1 MTFSCKFAA
10 ALLTLAAALSLRAE
24 TPVNDARANL
34 EKWVETRQLTSKVR
48 TDWQSD
54 KELIEQSLA
63 LYQRELQI
71 VADKMGKISTNN
83 VQVDKER
90 LEAEALKK
98 SAGKCLAKARD
109 FAAQIEG
116 KIRQTIPLLPAPL
129 QDAVKPLLNR
139 LPADSANTK
148 MSAAE
153 RLQAVVGILN
163 EMDKFNSA
171 ISLYN
176 EKVKNDKGEEVAV
189 ETVYVGLG
197 GAWFVNET
205 GDFAG
210 AGVPGP
216 NGWTWTVQP
225 DLAEKVRLAIKIY
238 RNEHSPRFVPL
249 PVTVR

>member
-1 MTFSCKFAA
+1 MYFALKRHLW
-10 ALLTLAAALSLRAE
+10 LLPIVAVLSARSE
-24 TPVNDARANL
+24 TPVNDARGNL

-63 LYQRELQI
+63 LYERELKT

-98 SAGKCLAKARD
+98 SAGESLARARE
-109 FAAQIEG
+109 FSAQIEG
-116 KIRQTIPLLPAPL
+116 KIRQFAPRLPAPL
-129 QDAVKPLLNR
+129 QEAIKPLLNR
-139 LPADSANTK
+139 LPADPANTK

-153 RLQAVVGILN
+153 RLQTVVGILN

-225 DLAEKVRLAIKIY
+225 GLADKVRLAIKIY
-238 RNEHSPRFVPL
+238 RNEHSPGFVPL